1 MIAQVRI
8 YTINKGQMDAFLD
21 HFRSETMPLHEK
33 VGIPI
38 VGTWVNRPQNE
49 FIWVRTFAS
58 EAERDAKIAAF
69 REAAASAG
77 VQLGGNVAKMEVR
90 DSEPAFVPAPAH

>member
-8 YTINKGQMDAFLD
+8 YTINKNEMDAFLS
-21 HFRSETMPLHEK
+21 HFRNETQPLHEQ

-49 FIWVRTFAS
+49 FIWVRTFAD
-58 EAERDAKIAAF
+58 EQERDAKLAAF
-69 REAAASAG
+69 REAAQKAG
-77 VQLGGNVAKMEVR
+77 ITLGANVAKQEVR
-90 DSEPAFVPAPAH
+90 EVEPAFVAAQV